1 MKGPFEPMASC
12 SLALLSWKVVF
23 CISFTSMREVS
34 ELLELQVGFPYL
46 MFFFLEKGFLEKGS
60 FIPVY

>member
-1 MKGPFEPMASC
+1 
-12 SLALLSWKVVF
+12 
-23 CISFTSMREVS
+23 MREVS

-60 FIPVY
+60 FIPVYWFSTQDS